1 MKIYRFIFKLFWLAI
16 GIYASIAF
24 DEWLYIIV
32 TAALIAVSFY
42 ALALYMNCSKVTVAL
57 LFAYTAICFFMPAAV
72 LFIPVLMPESDKN
85 HARKL
90 AFMPLIFTVTQ
101 VYFIPALLL
110 AGFAYLCAVLINNLH
125 EKETTIISQQ
135 DAAREKASEARRK
148 ELLLLETT
156 ENSHYQATLEERTRI
171 ARDIH
176 DSMGHS
182 LARCILQAGA
192 MKASQDLSGL
202 DELQIN
208 LQETMESIRKAVH
221 NLKIEGTDL
230 HTSLK
235 NLCHNSKFNC
245 DLQYDMN
252 KNIPEA
258 IKYNFLLVAK
268 EAFTNTLRHSNA
280 SKITMTVQEH
290 PALYQL
296 LIKDNGTGSST
307 NMPGI
312 GLANIEERI
321 RELGGTCNFSSRD
334 GFKIFITVPKKENS
348 A

>member
-1 MKIYRFIFKLFWLAI
+1 MKIYRFAFKLLWLAI
-16 GIYASIAF
+16 GIYANLVF
-24 DEWLYIIV
+24 EEWLYITV
-32 TAALIAVSFY
+32 AAALIAVSAY
-42 ALALYMNCSKVTVAL
+42 AMALYFSRSNMTIMF
-57 LFAYTAICFFMPAAV
+57 LFVFAIVCFFIPTAV
-72 LFIPVLMPESDKN
+72 LFIPVLMPDSDEK
-85 HARKL
+85 HTRKL
-90 AFMPLIFTVTQ
+90 AFVPLIFAITQ
-101 VYFIPALLL
+101 VYFFPALLL
-110 AGFAYLCAVLINNLH
+110 AGFAYLCTALLNSLH

-135 DAAREKASEARRK
+135 DAAREKASESRRK
-148 ELLLLETT
+148 ELLFLEAN
-156 ENSHYQATLEERTRI
+156 EQSHYQATLEERTRI

-182 LARCILQAGA
+182 LARCILQTGA

-202 DELQIN
+202 DELQAN

-235 NLCHNSKFNC
+235 NLCHDSKLNC
-245 DLQYDMN
+245 NLQYDMN

-268 EAFTNTLRHSNA
+268 EAFANTLRHSNA
-280 SKITMTVQEH
+280 SKMTIMAQEH

-296 LIKDNGTGSST
+296 LIKDNGTDGSTST
-307 NMPGI
+307 SGI

-334 GFKIFITVPKKENS
+334 GFKIFIIVPKKEKP
-348 A
+348 